1 MNHNNRLAELKSK
14 IRNEIREGLGM
25 DLKYVLSA
33 TLQTNNTQIVNIT
46 VDVKA
51 AMQYDHYEKLIVV
64 DKGVELVNW
73 PDNLPFV
80 NASEISLLHSLRLLL
95 IALTHEDINKRCQW
109 VQLSEEEWAL
119 CKMAYYNAEAEN
131 PPHTRKST
139 MHVQDEANE
148 SDSPSNSHLLKDGAM
163 SAVHSKGRNAMGTG
177 HGKKSGQA
185 SKKGKRNV
193 QPFQSSVNVVQ

>member
-46 VDVKA
+46 ADTKA
-51 AMQYDHYEKLIVV
+51 AMQYDCYEKLIVV

-80 NASEISLLHSLRLLL
+80 NASEIGLLHSLRLLL
-95 IALTHEDINKRCQW
+95 IALTHEDINKCCQW

-119 CKMAYYNAEAEN
+119 HKMAYYNAEAEN
-131 PPHTRKST
+131 PPHTHKST

-148 SDSPSNSHLLKDGAM
+148 SDSPSDSHLLKDGAV
-163 SAVHSKGRNAMGTG
+163 STVHGKGRNTMGTG
-177 HGKKSGQA
+177 HGKQSGWA
-185 SKKGKRNV
+185 SKK
-193 QPFQSSVNVVQ
+193 